1 VSQQGGLT
9 MAKGGKS
16 IGSNK
21 GVKLTQNRSGTK
33 KRTSIGCSNLTRPKN
48 KHKGKNFKAYRGQ
61 GK

>member
-1 VSQQGGLT
+1 

-21 GVKLTQNRSGTK
+21 GVKLTHNRSGTK
-33 KRTSIGCSNLTRPKN
+33 KRTSIGCSNLTRPNN
-48 KHKGKNFKAYRGQ
+48 KHKRKNFKAYRGQ

>member
-1 VSQQGGLT
+1 

-21 GVKLTQNRSGTK
+21 GVKLTHNRSGTK
-33 KRTSIGCSNLTRPKN
+33 KRTSIGKSSLSKPNN
-48 KHKGKNFKAYRGQ
+48 KHKIKNHKVYRGQ